1 MSNVIKKVFNTDKE
15 AGEAGK
21 NLEGNASNLSSKGEQ
36 GASGLSRGESAATKT
51 GEHKE
56 GVIGEAR
63 DKLQGMFG
71 SHNHSNTASTVG
83 RDATTGSHTGTGAGV
98 GSGVGSGAATGTGYG
113 SGAATGASTGT
124 GYGSS
129 ATTGAGVGSN
139 SVGNTSTGAAAS
151 HALHNQGASTGLTSG
166 SSNEKTGLT
175 GSHANDVSSGLQPSD
190 STYGNRSSN
199 LTQSSSVNSGVNV
212 AAGNVDQ
219 DVQHLAPVTRE
230 TLHRQEIEELHR
242 EREHH
247 IHQHHIQH
255 HVQPVLDTVHL
266 GEQLHTRVV
275 PATTIREVH
284 ANTDK
289 DAALLRSVAGTP
301 KDTFSQAPIERSVI
315 DKGETVREI
324 VHHHIHNI
332 VQPIIEKDIYEYHRI
347 RTTVPTTQI
356 THEAPIVHE
365 STAHQPIRKEDF
377 VKGGGVLTSE
387 TRTVEE
393 AGLLNLGNNQRSVE
407 GETYTGG
414 SGFTQ

>member
-1 MSNVIKKVFNTDKE
+1 MSNVIKKVFNTDKAE
-15 AGEAGK
+15 GEAGK
-21 NLEGNASNLSSKGEQ
+21 VGETAQDATSKVEQSGSQLQRGEETAKGAEHKGE
-36 GASGLSRGESAATKT
+36 GILGD
-51 GEHKE
+51 
-56 GVIGEAR
+56 AR
-63 DKLQGMFG
+63 EKISGMFG
-71 SHNHSNTASTVG
+71 NHHHHGSQHGAKE
-83 RDATTGSHTGTGAGV
+83 ATSAAGV
-98 GSGVGSGAATGTGYG
+98 SAPGVAATSEKTT
-113 SGAATGASTGT
+113 AT
-124 GYGSS
+124 
-129 ATTGAGVGSN
+129 AGVPVSQQQTEV
-139 SVGNTSTGAAAS
+139 VG
-151 HALHNQGASTGLTSG
+151 
-166 SSNEKTGLT
+166 
-175 GSHANDVSSGLQPSD
+175 VQPSE
-190 STYGNRSSN
+190 SAYNRSSN
-199 LTQSSSVNSGVNV
+199 LTQTSSVNSGVNV

-255 HVQPVLDTVHL
+255 HVQPVLDQVHL
-266 GEQLHTRVV
+266 AEQLHTRVV
-275 PATTIREVH
+275 PTTTIREVH

-301 KDTFSQAPIERSVI
+301 KDTYTQAPIERSVI

-332 VQPIIEKDIYEYHRI
+332 VQPIIEKDVYEYHRI

-387 TRTVEE
+387 TRSVED
-393 AGLLNLGNNQRSVE
+393 AGLLNLGTNQRSVE

-414 SGFTQ
+414 APWTQ

>member
-1 MSNVIKKVFNTDKE
+1 MSNVIKKVFNTDKAE
-15 AGEAGK
+15 GEAGK
-21 NLEGNASNLSSKGEQ
+21 AGENATQNVSQKGEQ
-36 GASGLSRGESAATKT
+36 GSNLLQRGEQEAKNIEGKGDNVL
-51 GEHKE
+51 GEGRE
-56 GVIGEAR
+56 
-63 DKLQGMFG
+63 KLGGMFG
-71 SHNHSNTASTVG
+71 GHGQNAQ
-83 RDATTGSHTGTGAGV
+83 
-98 GSGVGSGAATGTGYG
+98 GAAQQASHQGPWSVNNPQAAHQTG
-113 SGAATGASTGT
+113 
-124 GYGSS
+124 
-129 ATTGAGVGSN
+129 
-139 SVGNTSTGAAAS
+139 SVGNTSTGAAANQ
-151 HALHNQGASTGLTSG
+151 ALHHQGASTGLTGPDS
-166 SSNEKTGLT
+166 KTGLT
-175 GSHANDVSSGLQPSD
+175 AGAPHSHHVVAASGVHPSE
-190 STYGNRSSN
+190 SAYGNRSSN
-199 LTQSSSVNSGVNV
+199 LTQTSSVNSGVNV

-219 DVQHLAPVTRE
+219 DVQHLAPVTHE

-255 HVQPVLDTVHL
+255 HVQPVLDSIQL
-266 GEQLHTRVV
+266 AEQMHTRVV

-289 DAALLRSVAGTP
+289 DAALLRSVAGAP
-301 KDTFSQAPIERSVI
+301 KDTYTQAPIERSVI

-332 VQPIIEKDIYEYHRI
+332 VQPIIEKDVYEYHRI

-387 TRTVEE
+387 TRSVED
-393 AGLLNLGNNQRSVE
+393 AGLLNLGSHQRSVE

-414 SGFTQ
+414 APWTH

>member
-1 MSNVIKKVFNTDKE
+1 MSNVIKKVFNTDKPE
-15 AGEAGK
+15 GEAGK
-21 NLEGNASNLSSKGEQ
+21 AAENVGQDGKSQLGGLANKGENAVQGIENKGESVLGGAKDKVSGAVPGLGHGQ
-36 GASGLSRGESAATKT
+36 GASGGVQSAA
-51 GEHKE
+51 
-56 GVIGEAR
+56 
-63 DKLQGMFG
+63 
-71 SHNHSNTASTVG
+71 S
-83 RDATTGSHTGTGAGV
+83 GAGV
-98 GSGVGSGAATGTGYG
+98 P
-113 SGAATGASTGT
+113 STG
-124 GYGSS
+124 
-129 ATTGAGVGSN
+129 
-139 SVGNTSTGAAAS
+139 GAAAN
-151 HALHNQGASTGLTSG
+151 ALGNQGASGA
-166 SSNEKTGLT
+166 T
-175 GSHANDVSSGLQPSD
+175 GSQQVADLQGKNGISAPNAGVASGATGVHPSD
-190 STYGNRSSN
+190 SAYNRSSN
-199 LTQSSSVNSGVNV
+199 LTQTSSVNSGVNV

-230 TLHRQEIEELHR
+230 TLHRHEIEELHR

-255 HVQPVLDTVHL
+255 HVQPVLDAVHL
-266 GEQLHTRVV
+266 AEQAHSRVV

-301 KDTFSQAPIERSVI
+301 KDTFSQAPVERSIV

-347 RTTVPTTQI
+347 RTTIPTTQI

-377 VKGGGVLTSE
+377 VKGGGVLTSS
-387 TRTVEE
+387 TRSVED
-393 AGLLNLGNNQRSVE
+393 AGLLNLGSNQRSVE

-414 SGFTQ
+414 APWTQ

>member
-1 MSNVIKKVFNTDKE
+1 MSNVIKKVFNTDKAE
-15 AGEAGK
+15 GEAGK
-21 NLEGNASNLSSKGEQ
+21 VGETTQGATSKAEHTGGIFHRGEEGAKGVEHKGE
-36 GASGLSRGESAATKT
+36 GILGDAREKISG
-51 GEHKE
+51 
-56 GVIGEAR
+56 V
-63 DKLQGMFG
+63 FG
-71 SHNHSNTASTVG
+71 SHHHGAQQATKETSSQGPWSVGKDASS
-83 RDATTGSHTGTGAGV
+83 TTGVGAVGAGAPGATAASEKTAV
-98 GSGVGSGAATGTGYG
+98 ASGVPVSQQQTEVV
-113 SGAATGASTGT
+113 
-124 GYGSS
+124 
-129 ATTGAGVGSN
+129 GV
-139 SVGNTSTGAAAS
+139 
-151 HALHNQGASTGLTSG
+151 
-166 SSNEKTGLT
+166 
-175 GSHANDVSSGLQPSD
+175 QPSE
-190 STYGNRSSN
+190 SAYNRSSN
-199 LTQSSSVNSGVNV
+199 LTQTSSVNSGVNV

-255 HVQPVLDTVHL
+255 HVQPVLDQVHL
-266 GEQLHTRVV
+266 AEQLHTRVV

-301 KDTFSQAPIERSVI
+301 KDTYTHAPIERSVI

-332 VQPIIEKDIYEYHRI
+332 VQPIIEKDVYEYHRI

-387 TRTVEE
+387 TRSVED
-393 AGLLNLGNNQRSVE
+393 AGLLNLGTNQRSVE

-414 SGFTQ
+414 APWSQ

>member
-1 MSNVIKKVFNTDKE
+1 MSNVIKKVFNTDKAE
-15 AGEAGK
+15 GEAGNK
-21 NLEGNASNLSSKGEQ
+21 IGETTQGATSKTEHAGGIFHRGEEGAKGAEHKGERILGDAREKITGMFGNHHHGAQ
-36 GASGLSRGESAATKT
+36 QATKETTSSASQGPWSVGKDASSAGGVGAVGTGASGLT
-51 GEHKE
+51 
-56 GVIGEAR
+56 
-63 DKLQGMFG
+63 
-71 SHNHSNTASTVG
+71 
-83 RDATTGSHTGTGAGV
+83 
-98 GSGVGSGAATGTGYG
+98 
-113 SGAATGASTGT
+113 
-124 GYGSS
+124 GSS
-129 ATTGAGVGSN
+129 AT
-139 SVGNTSTGAAAS
+139 
-151 HALHNQGASTGLTSG
+151 
-166 SSNEKTGLT
+166 EKTAVASGVP
-175 GSHANDVSSGLQPSD
+175 VSQQTETVGVQPSE
-190 STYGNRSSN
+190 SAYNRSSN
-199 LTQSSSVNSGVNV
+199 LTQTSSVNSGVNV

-255 HVQPVLDTVHL
+255 HVQPVLDQVHL
-266 GEQLHTRVV
+266 AEQLHTRVV

-301 KDTFSQAPIERSVI
+301 KDTYTQAPIERSVI

-332 VQPIIEKDIYEYHRI
+332 VQPIIEKDVYEYHRI

-387 TRTVEE
+387 TRSVED
-393 AGLLNLGNNQRSVE
+393 AGLLNLGTNQRSVE

-414 SGFTQ
+414 APWSQ